1 MSLHARPYQHEPI
14 ERDPMFTAWARPL
27 PRLWYLDQRQATRI
41 DAESLYGSTLYAA
54 FYGRTADESL
64 ATPTDTATAAVV
76 GYYREI
82 TEAIPIAPDV
92 ADRTVAYTR
101 SATDSLAE
109 PVDQGIVV
117 KGGSGAIQPPVH
129 VMVPGDVAAD
139 ES

>member
-1 MSLHARPYQHEPI
+1 MSLHARPYQHSPVEQ
-14 ERDPMFTAWARPL
+14 DPMFTSWSRPL

-64 ATPTDTATAAVV
+64 AAPTDTATAAVV

-101 SATDSLAE
+101 SALDTLAE
-109 PVDQGIVV
+109 PVDSGRVV
-117 KGGSGAIQPPVH
+117 KGGSGVVQPPVH
-129 VMVPGDVAAD
+129 EMVPGEIRNEEV
-139 ES
+139 